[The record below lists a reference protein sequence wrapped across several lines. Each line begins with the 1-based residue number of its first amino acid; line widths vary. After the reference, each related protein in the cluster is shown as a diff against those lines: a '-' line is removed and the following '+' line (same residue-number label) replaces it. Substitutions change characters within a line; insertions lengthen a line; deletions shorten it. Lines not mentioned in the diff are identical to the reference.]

1 MESRLFLSYR
11 HHDIVWCG
19 PDLQSSSSSS
29 TVIITWWRVIDRNS
43 EHNGNPASSA
53 TVLIR
58 CILLHDTH
66 EKNLP
71 SKVLH
76 LPGQLSGIISSSR
89 HHLKIWNLP
98 HLQSFW
104 KIWHFPLQQ
113 SSLQKLAT
121 FQSAVI
127 IGKNWSLPRW
137 SLALFVIYSLH
148 DGVCSLRYLQSS
160 WLILVSL
167 LSTIIMMESLL
178 FVMYRHHDK
187 VWCGPDLQ
195 SLSSSSTVIITWWRV
210 IHRNSERT

>member
-1 MESRLFLSYR
+1 MTKSGTRLIYR
-11 HHDIVWCG
+11 HHFKVWNLSMKRLSWKRLG
-19 PDLQSSSSSS
+19 LLNLQSPWWSLLSSFS
-29 TVIITWWRVIDRNS
+29 TVIITWWRVIHRNS
-43 EHNGNPASSA
+43 ERNGNPASSA

-58 CILLHDTH
+58 WKSCILLHDTH

-76 LPGQLSGIISSSR
+76 LPGQLSGIISISR

-104 KIWHFPLQQ
+104 KVWHFPLQQ

-148 DGVCSLRYLQSS
+148 DGVCSLRNLQSS
-160 WLILVSL
+160 
-167 LSTIIMMESLL
+167 
-178 FVMYRHHDK
+178 
-187 VWCGPDLQ
+187 
-195 SLSSSSTVIITWWRV
+195 
-210 IHRNSERT
+210 